1 MPETASP
8 RKGPGRP
15 PLPGERVPL
24 GLRVTK
30 EIKQKLD
37 QASHASGRSQSQEAE
52 LRLEQSFNS
61 ASALFD
67 ALDLAYGR
75 HWTGLLLLMA
85 QVAQLTGTRA
95 IAVSTSNFDG
105 CEDWVSD
112 PYAYDQAV
120 HAMTFV
126 LDAFRPRGKVVHPT
140 ETYNL
145 PDEVWVRLGEGFARQ
160 VFADIKHRSDKDADS
175 TILEA
180 IRQRLVRL
188 MSRVRIPADTP
199 LGEPGK
205 KRKRFW

>member
-1 MPETASP
+1 MPETPSP
-8 RKGPGRP
+8 RPGPGRP
-15 PLPGERVPL
+15 PVAGERIPL

-30 EIKQKLD
+30 ETKQRLD
-37 QASHASGRSQSQEAE
+37 QAAHISGRSQSQEAE

-75 HWTGLLLLMA
+75 HWTGLLLLLG

-95 IAVSTSNFDG
+95 ISASQFNFEG
-105 CEDWVSD
+105 SEDWVSD

-120 HAMTFV
+120 RAMTFV
-126 LDAFRPRGKVVHPT
+126 LEAFRPRGKVALPF
-140 ETYNL
+140 ERYNL
-145 PDEVWVRLGEGFARQ
+145 PEEAWWRLGEGYARQ
-160 VFADIKHRSDKDADS
+160 VMGDLERRSTKDTDS

-180 IRQRLVRL
+180 VRQRLVRL

-199 LGEPGK
+199 LGQTD
-205 KRKRFW
+205 KRNKR